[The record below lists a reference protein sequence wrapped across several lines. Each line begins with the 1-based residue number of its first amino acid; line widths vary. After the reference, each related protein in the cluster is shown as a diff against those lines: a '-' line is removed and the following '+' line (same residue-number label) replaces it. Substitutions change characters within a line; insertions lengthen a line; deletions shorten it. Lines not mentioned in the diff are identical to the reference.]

1 MAFPKVAA
9 FGTGMV
15 VFVRVVACRLPVSKS
30 MYHDSFTTFW
40 GCYYSYSFCRK
51 EKQNPPSDNGLYH
64 YW

>member
-15 VFVRVVACRLPVSKS
+15 VFVRVVACGLPVSKP

-40 GCYYSYSFCRK
+40 GCYYSFCHK
-51 EKQNPPSDNGLYH
+51 EKHNPSSDNGLCY
-64 YW
+64 YR